1 MHLALH
7 QYYCGGNQWEKQT
20 PLLIRPRLHF
30 FISNKAPAICSGSA
44 SSSTISKLLLLA
56 AVKHSGIP
64 YKNALIKSTVLH
76 SKKNVVFPNF
86 GKL

>member
-1 MHLALH
+1 MHLVLR
-7 QYYCGGNQWEKQT
+7 CGGIQWQKQT
-20 PLLIRPRLHF
+20 PLIRPRLHF

-64 YKNALIKSTVLH
+64 YKNALIKSTVLNYIREKC
-76 SKKNVVFPNF
+76 SFS
-86 GKL
+86 